1 MERTVAEDAATNKKL
16 VEEMSYD
23 LAPEPD
29 RHQLICTRQVRQAD
43 KDAIRKRAP

>member
-16 VEEMSYD
+16 VEEMSHD
-23 LAPEPD
+23 SAPEPD
-29 RHQLICTRQVRQAD
+29 RHQLICTRQARQAN